1 MLEKFW
7 VLKIFSNNRVN
18 NIYFFMQKNM
28 VGMSSNHL
36 SPTNDLLTVFP
47 LIYLLALQFF
57 FIPLKDL
64 NAKSLSANQYKNIT
78 TNSVGGLRPSSV
90 SGKYLAGRF
99 AHNSQD
105 FGKAANYLSAA
116 LSFDQKNLRIRRQ
129 AFLSLLVSGRLAEA
143 AVLAKTI
150 TPLDQNNSLPILSL
164 LVEEILNGKV
174 IEAEKRLKILP
185 RKGVGRYLGPLVLGW
200 VKFARGDVSGAIKS
214 IEVLDVEP
222 FYSLKQLH
230 IGLIYECA
238 GQFNQ
243 AEIAYK
249 KSLKKNY
256 ALRGVMAYG
265 VFLERRK
272 RWLEAEELYRRFG
285 EEYGDETIDR
295 MIQRAGTQS
304 LPLNFVKDAQE
315 GIAEVF
321 FNFSDTL
328 FRGQSSELAIIYGRL
343 ALRLR
348 PSFPL
353 AQVLLGRLLESLAR
367 NAEAVELYKNVDR
380 RSPVSWTARLSHASN
395 LHQLGLKR
403 DAIDLLK
410 KMSKENKNQ
419 LEPLIRVGNLYS
431 SQKKFIKAIEA
442 YDKAIKR
449 IALLKKSHWNLY
461 YARGIAFER
470 SKKWSRAEKDFK
482 QALELNPQ
490 QPLVLNYLGYSWV
503 DRGVNLK
510 KAQKMIRVAVKLRP
524 NDGYIIDSLG
534 WVLFRLGEYK
544 EATKQLERAVVL
556 RPEDPTINDHLGDAY
571 WQVGR
576 KTEAKFQWNRAL
588 SLSPEKELIPSI
600 HKKLREGLQIKSVFE
615 K

>member
-1 MLEKFW
+1 MLGNFW
-7 VLKIFSNNRVN
+7 VLTILSNNRVN
-18 NIYFFMQKNM
+18 NIYFLMHKNM
-28 VGMSSNHL
+28 VGKSSNHL
-36 SPTNDLLTVFP
+36 SSTNDLLTVLP
-47 LIYLLALQFF
+47 LIISLALQFF

-64 NAKSLSANQYKNIT
+64 KAKSLSANQYKNIA
-78 TNSVGGLRPSSV
+78 TNSMGGIRPSSV

-99 AHNSQD
+99 AHSLRD
-105 FGKAANYLSAA
+105 FGNAANYLTAA
-116 LSFDQKNLRIRRQ
+116 LSFDQKDIRIRRQ
-129 AFLSLLVSGRLAEA
+129 AFLSLLASGRLAEA
-143 AVLAKTI
+143 AVLAEKI

-174 IEAEKRLKILP
+174 VEAEKRLKILP
-185 RKGVGRYLGPLVLGW
+185 RKGVGRYLAPLVLGW

-214 IEVLDVEP
+214 IEVLDVES

-238 GQFNQ
+238 GQFNL

-256 ALRGVMAYG
+256 SVRGVMAYG
-265 VFLERRK
+265 VFLERSK
-272 RWLEAEELYRRFG
+272 RWLEAEALYRSFG
-285 EEYGDETIDR
+285 EEYGDEIIDR
-295 MIQRAGTQS
+295 MIQRAKTKAS
-304 LPLNFVKDAQE
+304 PLNFVKNAQE

-321 FNFSDTL
+321 FNFAGTL
-328 FRGQSSELAIIYGRL
+328 SRGQSSELAIIYGRL

-353 AQVLLGRLLESLAR
+353 ATVLLGRLFESLSR
-367 NAEAVELYKNVDR
+367 NAEAVELYKKVDR
-380 RSPVSWTARLSHASN
+380 RSLVSWTARLSHASN
-395 LHQLGLKR
+395 LDQLGLTR

-410 KMSKENKNQ
+410 KMSKENKNH
-419 LEPLIRVGNLYS
+419 LEPLIRIGNLYR
-431 SQKKFIKAIEA
+431 SQEKFIKAIKA

-449 IALLKKSHWNLY
+449 IVSLNKSHWNLY

-470 SKKWSRAEKDFK
+470 SKKWSRAENDFM

-503 DRGVNLK
+503 DRGVKLK
-510 KAQKMIRVAVKLRP
+510 KAQKMIEVAVKLRP

-544 EATKQLERAVVL
+544 EATKQLEHAVVL

-571 WQVGR
+571 WKVGR
-576 KTEAKFQWNRAL
+576 KSEAKFQWNRAL
-588 SLSPEKELIPSI
+588 SLSPKKELIPSI
-600 HKKLREGLQIKSVFE
+600 QKKLREGLQIKSVFG

>member
-7 VLKIFSNNRVN
+7 VLKVLSNNRVN
-18 NIYFFMQKNM
+18 NINFLMQKHM
-28 VGMSSNHL
+28 VGKSSNHL
-36 SPTNDLLTVFP
+36 SSTNDLLTVLS
-47 LIYLLALQFF
+47 LIFSLALQFF
-57 FIPLKDL
+57 FVPLKDL
-64 NAKSLSANQYKNIT
+64 NAKSLSTNQYKNIT
-78 TNSVGGLRPSSV
+78 KNSVRGLRPSSV

-99 AHNSQD
+99 AHSLRD
-105 FGKAANYLSAA
+105 FGNAANYLSAA
-116 LSFDQKNLRIRRQ
+116 LSFDQKNIRIRRQ
-129 AFLSLLVSGRLAEA
+129 AFLSLLATGRLAEA

-164 LVEEILNGKV
+164 LVEEILNGNV
-174 IEAEKRLKILP
+174 IEAEKRLKTLP

-214 IEVLDVEP
+214 IEVLDVES

-238 GQFNQ
+238 GQFNL

-256 ALRGVMAYG
+256 SVRGVMAYG

-272 RWLEAEELYRRFG
+272 RWLEAEALYRRFG
-285 EEYGDETIDR
+285 DEYGDETIDR
-295 MIQRAGTQS
+295 MILRAGTHS
-304 LPLNFVKDAQE
+304 LPLNFVNNAQE

-321 FNFSDTL
+321 FNFAGTL
-328 FRGQSSELAIIYGRL
+328 SRGQSSELAIIYGRL

-353 AQVLLGRLLESLAR
+353 AQVLLGRLLESLSR
-367 NAEAVELYKNVDR
+367 NAEAAEFYKKVDR
-380 RSPVSWTARLSHASN
+380 LSPVSWTARLSHASN
-395 LHQLGLKR
+395 LHQLGLTR

-410 KMSKENKNQ
+410 KMSKENKTH
-419 LEPLIRVGNLYS
+419 LEPLIRVGNLYR
-431 SQKKFIKAIEA
+431 SQEKFIKAIEA

-449 IALLKKSHWNLY
+449 ITLLKRSHWTLY

-470 SKKWSRAEKDFK
+470 SKKWYRAEKDFM
-482 QALELNPQ
+482 QALDLNPQ

-576 KTEAKFQWNRAL
+576 KSEAKFQWNRAL
-588 SLSPEKELIPSI
+588 SLSPEKALIPSI
-600 HKKLREGLQIKSVFE
+600 HKKLREGLQIKSVF
-615 K
+615 KK